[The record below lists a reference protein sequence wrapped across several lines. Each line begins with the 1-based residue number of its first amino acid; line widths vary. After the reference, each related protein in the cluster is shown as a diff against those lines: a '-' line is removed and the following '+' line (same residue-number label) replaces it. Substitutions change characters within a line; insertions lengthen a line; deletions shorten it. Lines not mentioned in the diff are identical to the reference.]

1 MHRRLEEL
9 PVSESNAMRAPESS
23 TPQRSLV
30 ILMVAGEASGDA
42 HGAELIHAIKEKQ
55 PKTRVIGVGGPR
67 MAAAGQEQLL
77 DLSAHAVLGLAEV
90 LKQYFKFRRF
100 RDQILDLARRERPD
114 AVVLIDC
121 SGFNL
126 RLAPSLRRDL
136 PGARIIY
143 YISPQVW
150 ASRAGRVK
158 AMQRDLDLLLTIL
171 PFEKNWFSKAA
182 PKFNVQWVGHPVLDR
197 IRKVD
202 VETPN
207 PNFVAL
213 LPGSRRTEVESHL
226 PVLWDAAQ
234 IMSRNRPGLKFI
246 LLSPNEAIQ
255 KYSLQMLAKFAAPNF
270 TFEYN
275 VGYAISHLSRCALA
289 LVASGT
295 ASLECALVG
304 IPQIV
309 VYRVHPLTYAVG
321 RRVVKVKYLSIV
333 NVMADEEIVPEF
345 LQDKLEASAVAQAGL
360 ELLGNPQ
367 RRETMKRRVEEVV
380 ATLGEPGAST
390 RAAEA
395 ILVEAALAKVG

>member
-1 MHRRLEEL
+1 
-9 PVSESNAMRAPESS
+9 MRAPEPSS
-23 TPQRSLV
+23 SERSLV

-42 HGAELIHAIKEKQ
+42 HGAELIQAIKEKQ
-55 PKTRVIGVGGPR
+55 PKARIIGVGGPR

-77 DLSAHAVLGLAEV
+77 DLSAHAVLGLTEV
-90 LKQYFKFRRF
+90 LKQYFKFRKF
-100 RDQILDLARRERPD
+100 RDQVLDLAKRERPD

-126 RLAPSLRRDL
+126 RLTPSLRRDL
-136 PGARIIY
+136 PGTRIIY

-150 ASRAGRVK
+150 ASRAGRVG
-158 AMQRDLDLLLTIL
+158 AMQRDIDLLLAIL
-171 PFEKNWFSKAA
+171 PFEKAWFARVA

-202 VETPN
+202 VVEPN

-213 LPGSRRTEVESHL
+213 LPGSRKTEAEKHL
-226 PVLWDAAQ
+226 PVLWEAAHL
-234 IMSRNRPGLKFI
+234 MGRNRPALKFI

-255 KYSLQMLAKFAAPNF
+255 KYSLEMLAKFPAPNF

-333 NVMADEEIVPEF
+333 NVMANEAIVPEF
-345 LQDKLEASAVAQAGL
+345 LQDNLEASAVAQEAL

-367 RRETMKRRVEEVV
+367 RREAMKRRVAQVV
-380 ATLGEPGAST
+380 STLGEPGASK

-395 ILVEAALAKVG
+395 ILLEAALAKVG

>member
-1 MHRRLEEL
+1 
-9 PVSESNAMRAPESS
+9 MRAPD
-23 TPQRSLV
+23 PSLSKSAPI

-55 PKTRVIGVGGPR
+55 PQTRVIGVGGPK

-77 DLSAHAVLGLAEV
+77 DLSAHAVLGLIEV
-90 LKQYFKFRRF
+90 LTQYPKFRRF
-100 RDQILDLARRERPD
+100 RRQILDLARRERPD

-126 RLAPSLRRDL
+126 RLTPQLRRDL
-136 PGARIIY
+136 PGTRIIY

-158 AMQRDLDLLLTIL
+158 AMQRDIDLLLAIL
-171 PFEKNWFSKAA
+171 PFEKAWFAKVA

-197 IRKVD
+197 IRKID
-202 VETPN
+202 VAEPN

-213 LPGSRRTEVESHL
+213 LPGSRKTEVETHL
-226 PVLWDAAQ
+226 PVLWDAARL
-234 IMSRNRPGLKFI
+234 MGRDRPGLKFI
-246 LLSPNEAIQ
+246 LLSPNETIQ
-255 KYSLQMLAKFAAPNF
+255 KYSLEMLAKFPAPNF

-321 RRVVKVKYLSIV
+321 RRVVKVNYLSLI
-333 NVMADEEIVPEF
+333 NVMANEAIVPEF
-345 LQDKLEASAVAQAGL
+345 LQDNLEASAVAQEAL
-360 ELLGNPQ
+360 ELLNNPQ
-367 RRETMKRRVEEVV
+367 RRETMKRRVAQIV
-380 ATLGEPGAST
+380 ATLGEPGASQ
-390 RAAEA
+390 RAAAA
-395 ILVEAALAKVG
+395 ILLETALAKVG